1 MSWTAAG
8 YVCPSS
14 NRTRGDKTQV
24 VPSATTALA
33 QAALTLDP
41 IFLVSAAGIVPEDV
55 VWVASR
61 KNKVVRGNI
70 ARNKT
75 TTMEPTDRSTRLR
88 CQSFHLWSQ
97 REAVRAVVRTLLGW
111 LIRLI
116 TPRGCNIMAE
126 GRRENQL
133 NYGTYA
139 HFHPQITQTELAKS

>member
-33 QAALTLDP
+33 QAALALGP
-41 IFLVSAAGIVPEDV
+41 IFLASAAAGTVPEDV

-61 KNKVVRGNI
+61 KNKVVRGDI

-97 REAVRAVVRTLLGW
+97 RETVRAAVGTLLGW
-111 LIRLI
+111 LIRSI
-116 TPRGCNIMAE
+116 TPRCCNKAE
-126 GRRENQL
+126 GRINQTRVHTP
-133 NYGTYA
+133 NFTRN
-139 HFHPQITQTELAKS
+139 